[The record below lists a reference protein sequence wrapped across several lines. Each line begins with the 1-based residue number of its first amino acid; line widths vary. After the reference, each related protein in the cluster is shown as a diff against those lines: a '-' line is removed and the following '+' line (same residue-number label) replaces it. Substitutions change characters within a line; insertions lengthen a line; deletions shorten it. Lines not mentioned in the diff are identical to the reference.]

1 MATSPLRYKLNL
13 QLFAG
18 EKTEPATP
26 KKRADAR
33 KKGQVA
39 KSAELPGALI
49 LLFCFMTLL
58 MFGGYMKD
66 RMFLLMQGTLKDY
79 LTNDITVANV
89 MPLMTDLLAQVLLL
103 LAPIFAVTVLVGILA
118 NYMQIGFLLTG
129 EAFKIKFSKINPIEG
144 AKRIFSLKS
153 LVDFA
158 KTLLKLTLIGYL
170 VYSSLWGEKENLV
183 NLAHLPLADVLAYV
197 ARLTVMMGIKIGV
210 ALVILSI
217 FDYMYQK
224 YEYEKNLRMSKQD
237 IKDEYKK
244 SEGDPQI
251 KGKIKEKQRR
261 MALARMMQDVPKADV
276 VITNPTHFAVAIQYD
291 NGKMDAPRVVA
302 KGTDFVALK
311 IKEVAKENGV
321 ITMENR
327 PLARALYD
335 QVEIGQT
342 IPAELFQA
350 VAEVLAYVYRLKGRK
365 AK

>member
-1 MATSPLRYKLNL
+1 MRYKLNL